1 MKGLGDKENFRLI
14 EQLHRGESYSQ
25 NLLNSGL
32 LTDETEWWA
41 AGPSDILPWA
51 GTVRGREAIARWFKV
66 LNDTMEYDQFEPFE
80 RIAQGDTVIVL
91 YHAHG
96 RAKSTGQAFKSDIV
110 RIYTMKV
117 GKIVKVRNYYDMASY
132 VAALRGT

>member
-1 MKGLGDKENFRLI
+1 MKGLGEKENLQLI

-32 LTDETEWWA
+32 LTEDTEWWA

-51 GTVRGREAIARWFKV
+51 GMFRGREAIARWFKV

-80 RIAQGDTVIVL
+80 RIAQGDTVMVL
-91 YHAHG
+91 YHAQG

-110 RIYTMKV
+110 RIYTVKD
-117 GKIVKVRNYYDMASY
+117 GKIVKVRNYYDTASY